1 MPSALRSPKRLLPGA
16 RKSGLGAALASVL
29 VALATSRGLSE
40 AFAAGA
46 RASSAVKGAGRWP
59 AMRAETQ
66 VAERPATEV
75 KAAEVEEENPRK
87 HGLALMLDE
96 GTRKSH
102 SMAENTQFVT
112 GFFKGLGNRDSFAQL
127 VTSLYFIYQ
136 AMEESFQTSAD
147 AGVRHLDFQEL
158 RRVAAIEEDLAYFY
172 GPSWREQLRPS
183 PAAERYCERIRAV
196 AAENPQ
202 LLIAHQY
209 TRYLGDLFGGQM
221 MGGMA
226 ESSLGLEDG
235 RGTSF
240 YRFPQIPDTKAFITE
255 WYRELNSLSL
265 SPEEKEAIVEE
276 ANLVF
281 RLNIDI
287 LEELDG
293 SPLAAAW
300 QLVVGLAKYCAGVRQ
315 FGVGVDFG
323 KPPVLLHRLEPAVC
337 LRPAKG
343 PRLEAPKA
351 GPLLERDQE
360 AAIAE
365 STEIDPSYHG
375 HIRDEAKT
383 CWISFPGKYAAGR
396 GGGEVSVRE
405 HTGWD
410 FTVPAFMKEGPTYIP
425 EPKLREPPNKA
436 KPCISLRTLNPKP

>member
-1 MPSALRSPKRLLPGA
+1 MPSARRLPKQRPGL
-16 RKSGLGAALASVL
+16 RKSSLGVALASVL
-29 VALATSRGLSE
+29 LALATWTGLSE
-40 AFAAGA
+40 AFTGA
-46 RASSAVKGAGRWP
+46 RAPAAVRAGRWP
-59 AMRAETQ
+59 AMLAETQ
-66 VAERPATEV
+66 VAERPAAEV
-75 KAAEVEEENPRK
+75 KTAEMDEENPRK

-136 AMEESFQTSAD
+136 TMEESFQTSAD
-147 AGVRHLDFQEL
+147 AGVRHLDFQQL

-183 PAAERYCERIRAV
+183 PAAERYSERIRQV

-202 LLIAHQY
+202 LLLAHQY

-235 RGTSF
+235 KGTSF
-240 YRFPQIPDTKAFITE
+240 YRFPQIPDTKAFITA
-255 WYRELNSLSL
+255 WYRELNSLPL
-265 SPEEKEAIVEE
+265 SRGEKEAIVEE

-287 LEELDG
+287 LEELEG

-300 QLVVGLAKYCAGVRQ
+300 QLVASFFRRKDLPGSLHH
-315 FGVGVDFG
+315 DF
-323 KPPVLLHRLEPAVC
+323 R
-337 LRPAKG
+337 
-343 PRLEAPKA
+343 
-351 GPLLERDQE
+351 
-360 AAIAE
+360 
-365 STEIDPSYHG
+365 
-375 HIRDEAKT
+375 
-383 CWISFPGKYAAGR
+383 
-396 GGGEVSVRE
+396 
-405 HTGWD
+405 
-410 FTVPAFMKEGPTYIP
+410 
-425 EPKLREPPNKA
+425 
-436 KPCISLRTLNPKP
+436 

>member
-1 MPSALRSPKRLLPGA
+1 MGSRAEGGLVLAAMPSALRSPKRLLPGA

-158 RRVAAIEEDLAYFY
+158 RRVAAIEEE
-172 GPSWREQLRPS
+172 PSRFFSSSITTGLS
-183 PAAERYCERIRAV
+183 V
-196 AAENPQ
+196 
-202 LLIAHQY
+202 
-209 TRYLGDLFGGQM
+209 LGALQN
-221 MGGMA
+221 
-226 ESSLGLEDG
+226 
-235 RGTSF
+235 RC
-240 YRFPQIPDTKAFITE
+240 
-255 WYRELNSLSL
+255 NS
-265 SPEEKEAIVEE
+265 
-276 ANLVF
+276 
-281 RLNIDI
+281 
-287 LEELDG
+287 
-293 SPLAAAW
+293 
-300 QLVVGLAKYCAGVRQ
+300 
-315 FGVGVDFG
+315 
-323 KPPVLLHRLEPAVC
+323 
-337 LRPAKG
+337 
-343 PRLEAPKA
+343 
-351 GPLLERDQE
+351 
-360 AAIAE
+360 
-365 STEIDPSYHG
+365 
-375 HIRDEAKT
+375 
-383 CWISFPGKYAAGR
+383 
-396 GGGEVSVRE
+396 
-405 HTGWD
+405 
-410 FTVPAFMKEGPTYIP
+410 YIF
-425 EPKLREPPNKA
+425 PKL
-436 KPCISLRTLNPKP
+436 